1 MESAGKRMRV
11 LAADDNPISQTV
23 LRSMLVKWG
32 YDVVTASDGD
42 QAWQALQSPQAPSM
56 AILDWMMPGQDGVE
70 ICRRLRA
77 AARESYTYVLLL
89 TSRSDSRDIV
99 EALDAGADD
108 YLTKPFNSSELR
120 ARLRAGRRIIELQE
134 QLLAAQEELRV
145 RATHDGLTG
154 LLNRSAI
161 MEILRR
167 ELARCSRERQPFSI
181 LMADL
186 DQFKHINDSHGHQA
200 GDAVLRE
207 AAGRM
212 HASFRCYD
220 SIGRYGG
227 EEFLV
232 VLPGC
237 DEGEAWGLGERFRV
251 LIAASPFSFGETV
264 LSVTCSIGCA
274 TQPGGESRDAD
285 SLIRLADEALYDA
298 KHTGRNR
305 TVTAQQEPALR

>member
-1 MESAGKRMRV
+1 MNPAGKRMKV

-23 LRSMLVKWG
+23 LRSMLLKWG

-42 QAWQALQSPQAPSM
+42 QAWQVLHSPQAPSL

-77 AARESYTYVLLL
+77 AGKEPYTYVLLL
-89 TSRSDSRDIV
+89 TSRSDCQDLV

-134 QLLAAQEELRV
+134 QLLAAQEELRM

-154 LLNRSAI
+154 LLNRFAI

-167 ELARCSRERQPFSI
+167 ELARCSRENQPISI

-186 DQFKHINDSHGHQA
+186 DKFKHVNDSLGHLA

-207 AAGRM
+207 SAARM
-212 HASFRCYD
+212 QASFRCTTP
-220 SIGRYGG
+220 SAATAARNSWWCCPFATKARCGTWESVFGSSSPRHR
-227 EEFLV
+227 LRSARA
-232 VLPGC
+232 C
-237 DEGEAWGLGERFRV
+237 WQSR
-251 LIAASPFSFGETV
+251 AAS
-264 LSVTCSIGCA
+264 A
-274 TQPGGESRDAD
+274 AQPSLVASRTMP
-285 SLIRLADEALYDA
+285 I
-298 KHTGRNR
+298 
-305 TVTAQQEPALR
+305 Q

>member
-1 MESAGKRMRV
+1 MNPAGKRMKV

-23 LRSMLVKWG
+23 LRSMLLKWG
-32 YDVVTASDGD
+32 YDVVTACDGD
-42 QAWQALQSPQAPSM
+42 QAWQVLQSPQAPSL

-77 AARESYTYVLLL
+77 PGKEPYTYVLLL
-89 TSRSDSRDIV
+89 TSRSDCQDLV

-120 ARLRAGRRIIELQE
+120 ARLRAGRRIVELQE
-134 QLLAAQEELRV
+134 QLLAAQEELRM

-154 LLNRSAI
+154 LLNRFAI

-167 ELARCSRERQPFSI
+167 ELARCSREKQPISI

-186 DQFKHINDSHGHQA
+186 DKFKQVNDSLGHLA

-207 AAGRM
+207 AAVRM
-212 HASFRCYD
+212 QAAFRCYD

-232 VLPGC
+232 VLPAC
-237 DEGEAWGLGERFRV
+237 DEGEAWSLGERFRV
-251 LIAASPFSFGETV
+251 LISASSFTFGESM
-264 LSVTCSIGCA
+264 LAVTCSIGCA
-274 TQPGGESRDAD
+274 TQSGGESWDAD
-285 SLIRLADEALYDA
+285 SMIRLADEALYDA
-298 KHTGRNR
+298 KHSGRNR
-305 TVTAQQEPALR
+305 TVSAQHQLALQ

>member
-1 MESAGKRMRV
+1 MKV

-23 LRSMLVKWG
+23 LRSMLMKWG
-32 YDVVTASDGD
+32 YEVVTACDGD
-42 QAWQALQSPQAPSM
+42 QAWQVLQSPQAPRMS
-56 AILDWMMPGQDGVE
+56 ILDWMMPGQDGVE

-89 TSRSDSRDIV
+89 TSRSDSQDLV

-154 LLNRSAI
+154 LLNRFAI

-167 ELARCSRERQPFSI
+167 ELARCSRERRPFSI

-186 DQFKHINDSHGHQA
+186 DKFKHINDSFGHLA

-212 HASFRCYD
+212 QTSFRCYD

-232 VLPGC
+232 VLPGS
-237 DEGEAWGLGERFRV
+237 DAAEAWVLGERFRV
-251 LIAASPFSFGETV
+251 LIAASPFTYGETM
-264 LSVTCSIGCA
+264 LEVTCSIGSA
-274 TQPGGESRDAD
+274 TLSDGECWDAD
-285 SLIRLADEALYDA
+285 SLIRLADTALYEA
-298 KHTGRNR
+298 KHSRNC
-305 TVTAQQEPALR
+305 TVSAQHELAVQ